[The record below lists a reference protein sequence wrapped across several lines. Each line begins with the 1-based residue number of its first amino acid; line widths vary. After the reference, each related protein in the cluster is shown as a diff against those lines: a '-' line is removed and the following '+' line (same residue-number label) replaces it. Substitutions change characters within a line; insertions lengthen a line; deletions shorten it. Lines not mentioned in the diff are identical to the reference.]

1 MAFPGTYNF
10 NYYRGDTFSFIVR
23 PKDAVGSAFD
33 LTDYTAIFTVASS
46 RGAAPTSSY
55 TCTAVVN
62 SVDDIVT
69 CTISATT
76 GRNLVPSTNW
86 VYDVQITNGSTI
98 YTLLTGSI
106 TSTDDITGAA

>member
-23 PKDAVGSAFD
+23 PKDAVGSSFD
-33 LTDYTAIFTVASS
+33 LSGYSAIFTVASS
-46 RGAAPTSSY
+46 RGAAPASSY
-55 TCTAVVN
+55 VCTAVVN